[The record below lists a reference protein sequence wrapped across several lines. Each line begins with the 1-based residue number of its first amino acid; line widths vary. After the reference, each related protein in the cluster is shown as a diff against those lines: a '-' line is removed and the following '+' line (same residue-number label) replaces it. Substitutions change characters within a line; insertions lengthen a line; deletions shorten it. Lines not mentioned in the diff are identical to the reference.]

1 MSNSNYPAGV
11 SDNHPYFNPPRE
23 SATAVEC
30 GADSAL
36 VVPSFAV
43 KAALDELRDFAAQL
57 ARQAAGSDMPWAAE
71 SLGSVTARIDW
82 SLLGLDQLEQETE
95 YECPFND
102 EIDLEESECARWD
115 CPVCGNERETDNLP
129 EERDP
134 DYEYDRRGDDD

>member
-11 SDNHPYFNPPRE
+11 TDNHPHFNPPRV
-23 SATAVEC
+23 SANAVEC

-43 KAALDELRDFAAQL
+43 KGELYALQLQLQELTNADVPAGVAAKLLTIETD
-57 ARQAAGSDMPWAAE
+57 
-71 SLGSVTARIDW
+71 LGKLIEQIVE
-82 SLLGLDQLEQETE
+82 LEQETE

-102 EIDLEESECARWD
+102 EVDLEESECARWD
-115 CPVCGNERETDNLP
+115 CPVCGNERETDTLP

-134 DYEYDRRGDDD
+134 DEEWERRNDR